1 MKTVLFDIFP
11 AVSHFNCTLKLAGL
25 LREYGYHVIYMGL
38 AEYKDMVDK
47 HGFDYYIFNPYIIKP
62 IPHLKSESKG
72 WFFLENLITFLNSSR
87 VNEALES
94 FEKLNALIEKIS
106 PDIVMIDIHKVI
118 LRAPFYQ
125 IKKIPLISIH
135 TTFDVKWMPNVP
147 PITSY
152 FIPYES
158 KLSFYFTG
166 LLFLMEKLK
175 NRFKY
180 QFLQI
185 RYLWQDELSI
195 ARKYYKLKFGIQL
208 NKRIDFNRSFGY
220 SIKNL
225 PRLILAPTPL
235 DFKVSKR
242 KDTYNVG
249 PLLEITRENDYADP
263 RYNYLLETIKG
274 HEKNGYSFIVYC
286 SMGTLAGL
294 RRKKT
299 AAFFKRMLKT
309 ANLNPGYLFILSTGK
324 SFNIEDLYP
333 TPKNLCVFE
342 SVPQVHLLKQCDV
355 MITHGG
361 ASSLAECVIN
371 EVPVIVFPFMKQTDI
386 PSNSA
391 RVVFHKI
398 GLRGNIKRDSAKK
411 IGKKINHIKSNY
423 EFYKNNVRE
432 MKKKFEEKNNSTEV
446 ISVIES
452 IIENHENHKKQ

>member
-1 MKTVLFDIFP
+1 
-11 AVSHFNCTLKLAGL
+11 
-25 LREYGYHVIYMGL
+25 MGI
-38 AEYKDMVDK
+38 AEFKEIVDK
-47 HGFDYYIFNPYIIKP
+47 QGFEYIIFNPFIIKP
-62 IPHLKSESKG
+62 VSQLVFETKG
-72 WFFLENLITFLNSSR
+72 WFFFENLFPFVNSSR
-87 VNEALES
+87 INEAFDS
-94 FEKLNALIEKIS
+94 FDKLNTLIEKIS
-106 PDIVMIDIHKVI
+106 PDLVIIDIHKAI

-125 IKKIPLISIH
+125 NKKISILSIH

-152 FIPYES
+152 FIPSEN

-166 LLFLMEKLK
+166 LLFLMAKLK
-175 NRFKY
+175 NRIKY
-180 QFLQI
+180 KFLQI
-185 RYLWQDELSI
+185 KYLWQDELSI
-195 ARKYYKLKFGIQL
+195 VGKYYKLKFGIRL

-235 DFKVSKR
+235 DFQVSKR

-249 PLLEITRENDYADP
+249 PLLEIKRENNYFDP

-274 HEKNGYSFIVYC
+274 RKTKGNTFIVYC

-294 RRKKT
+294 RKKKT
-299 AAFFKRMLKT
+299 DIFFRRMLKV
-309 ANLNPGYLFILSTGK
+309 ADLNPDYLVILSTGK
-324 SFNIEDLYP
+324 SFNIVNLYP
-333 TPKNLCVFE
+333 IPKNLFVFE
-342 SVPQVHLLKQCDV
+342 SVPQIHLLKQCDV

-361 ASSLAECVIN
+361 ASSLAECVMN
-371 EVPVIVFPFMKQTDI
+371 EVPIIVFPFMKQTDI

-423 EFYKNNVRE
+423 DYYKNNICE
-432 MKKKFEEKNNSTEV
+432 MKKKFDEKNNSTEV

-452 IIENHENHKKQ
+452 IIENHENQ